1 MSGRNEYEWD
11 NDNED
16 KLATKHG
23 VDRYEAEEAA
33 EDPDALIKRVG
44 IGKTLDGRI
53 LFMVVDKKGSR
64 RFRIGSARD
73 ADFGQKRSYRR
84 GSRKRNERAHQGHR
98 KSYGYT
104 DEP

>member
-11 NDNED
+11 KDNED
-16 KLATKHG
+16 KLAAKHG

-44 IGKTLDGRI
+44 KDRYGNPRYIYVGKTLDGRI

-84 GSRKRNERAHQGHR
+84 GSR
-98 KSYGYT
+98 
-104 DEP
+104 